1 LVENIKA
8 AVSATAKQSGKSTML
23 KFVQSRAANKVQ
35 FDMTPMI
42 DCTFQ
47 LVIFFLLTL
56 NFSTAEQSELIHL
69 PISELAKPPE
79 GVLENAVALQITA
92 RGMVLYNGDFL
103 APSALQAPLQRE
115 KESIETQ
122 KNRSIAGAT
131 VIIRADQDTPT
142 GIVQEVI
149 QICQKVGFEKFVL
162 RAKNELQ
169 VKRS

>member
-1 LVENIKA
+1 
-8 AVSATAKQSGKSTML
+8 MM
-23 KFVQSRAANKVQ
+23 KFVRCSSPEKVE

-56 NFSTAEQSELIHL
+56 NFSTSEQSDLVHL
-69 PISELAKPPE
+69 PQSELAKPPQ
-79 GVLENAVALQITA
+79 GILENSVVLQVTA
-92 RGMVLYNGDFL
+92 RGTVLYNGDFL
-103 APSALQAPLQRE
+103 PPGALLAPLHRE
-115 KESIETQ
+115 RDSILTQ
-122 KNRSIAGAT
+122 KNRGIAGAT
-131 VIIRADQDTPT
+131 VIIRADKDTQT

-162 RAKNELQ
+162 RARSELQ